1 MLANGSPVPSGVP
14 KRGEFAADDPQDG
27 PLEYVVGG
35 RFIDTLL
42 DYDDEEEEKKKK
54 KKKKQEEEDKEKED
68 KEKEDKEKEGEEGVE
83 DDDDDGEVAEEKL
96 WHFIWTETKQLCSV

>member
-1 MLANGSPVPSGVP
+1 MLANRSPVPSGVP
-14 KRGEFAADDPQDG
+14 KGGEFAADDPQDG

-42 DYDDEEEEKKKK
+42 DYDDDEEEEEEKKKK
-54 KKKKQEEEDKEKED
+54 KKQEEEE
-68 KEKEDKEKEGEEGVE
+68 KEKEGEEGVE

-96 WHFIWTETKQLCSV
+96 

>member
-1 MLANGSPVPSGVP
+1 MLANRSPVPSGVP
-14 KRGEFAADDPQDG
+14 KGGEFAADDPQDG

-42 DYDDEEEEKKKK
+42 DYDDDEEEERK
-54 KKKKQEEEDKEKED
+54 EEEEAGGGG
-68 KEKEDKEKEGEEGVE
+68 EGEEGVE

-96 WHFIWTETKQLCSV
+96 

>member
-1 MLANGSPVPSGVP
+1 MLANRSPVPSGVP
-14 KRGEFAADDPQDG
+14 KGGEFAADDPQDG

-42 DYDDEEEEKKKK
+42 DYDDDEEEEEKKKK
-54 KKKKQEEEDKEKED
+54 KKKKTKQEEEE
-68 KEKEDKEKEGEEGVE
+68 KEKEGEEGVE

-96 WHFIWTETKQLCSV
+96 

>member
-1 MLANGSPVPSGVP
+1 MLANRSPVPSGVP

-42 DYDDEEEEKKKK
+42 DYNDDEEEE
-54 KKKKQEEEDKEKED
+54 EAGGGG
-68 KEKEDKEKEGEEGVE
+68 EGEGRRRR
-83 DDDDDGEVAEEKL
+83 
-96 WHFIWTETKQLCSV
+96 S